1 MTPVGEVAAA
11 ARVVAAHGLV
21 DAFGHVSARLDV
33 GGLAIT
39 PPVPLGGA
47 GEGDAIVTVD
57 AGEAGDLPAGAP
69 KEAWIHLAIY
79 ARRPDVRGICRA
91 QPPAVAAT
99 AAAGLEILALHG
111 QGAFLGSPVAVHDH
125 AALIRDRASGV
136 AVAEALGDGDA
147 VVLRGNGAVTVGRS
161 PGEAAARMV
170 VLEASAR
177 LNLAAAAAGGRVALR
192 PDELAAWRAV
202 APEILGRLWAH
213 LRDGAAA

>member
-11 ARVVAAHGLV
+11 SRVLAAHGLV

-39 PPVPLGGA
+39 PPVPLGGVRDA
-47 GEGDAIVTVD
+47 DALVTVGAVDGDA
-57 AGEAGDLPAGAP
+57 LPDGAP

-79 ARRPDVRGICRA
+79 TRRPDVGGICRA

-111 QGAFLGSPVAVHDH
+111 QGAFVGSPVAVHDH
-125 AALIRDRASGV
+125 AALIRERAAGV
-136 AVAEALGDGDA
+136 AVADALGDGDA
-147 VVLRGNGAVTVGRS
+147 VVLRGNGAVTVGRT

-177 LNLAAAAAGGRVALR
+177 LNLAAAAAGTRVALR
-192 PDELAAWRAV
+192 SDEHAAWRAV

-213 LRDGAAA
+213 LRDGA